1 MTKQQISDKE
11 LEDSLAQSVRRL
23 DEEARRDSLFQG
35 FDTDGTSQTIQEL
48 TEKIA
53 RLEAQLRI
61 KQSELAETTRKL
73 KLTENNR
80 EEYKSKYFQFKGI
93 FQRQTKTFYLYQ
105 GLSEASK
112 DALGGIFKGTS
123 FENFLAC
130 GVQPGNIDAVW
141 EFARSVAI
149 AGNMADLEILEKIIA
164 YFVSLYNGTNDSDV
178 LAFQPVRAGDLFDV
192 DMHIRTPDSKAAG
205 YISRIILTGLTNAF
219 TGEIIKK
226 AVVEIK

>member
-1 MTKQQISDKE
+1 MTKQLISDKE
-11 LEDSLAQSVRRL
+11 LEDSLAQSVLKL

-35 FDTDGTSQTIQEL
+35 FDADSNAQAVQEL
-48 TEKIA
+48 EEKIA
-53 RLEAQLRI
+53 RLEAKLRI
-61 KQSELAETTRKL
+61 QQSKLAETTRKL
-73 KLTENNR
+73 NLTEKNR
-80 EEYKSKYFQFKGI
+80 EEYKHKYFQFKGI

-112 DALGGIFKGTS
+112 EALSGIFKGTS

-149 AGNMADLEILEKIIA
+149 SGNMADLEILEKMIA

-178 LAFQPVRAGDLFDV
+178 LAFQIVNIGDVFDV
-192 DMHIRTPDSKAAG
+192 DMHIRTPDSRAAG
-205 YISRIILTGLTNAF
+205 YISRVILTGLSNAF

>member
-1 MTKQQISDKE
+1 MTNQLISDKE
-11 LEDSLAQSVRRL
+11 LEDSLAQSVLKL

-35 FDTDGTSQTIQEL
+35 FDSDGAAQTIQEL

-61 KQSELAETTRKL
+61 QQAELAETIRKL
-73 KLTENNR
+73 DLTEKNR

-105 GLSEASK
+105 GLSEKSK
-112 DALGGIFKGTS
+112 EALSGIFKGNS

-141 EFARSVAI
+141 EFARNIAI
-149 AGNMADLEILEKIIA
+149 SGNMVDLEILEKIIA
-164 YFVSLYNGTNDSDV
+164 YFVSLYNGTNDSDL
-178 LAFQPVRAGDLFDV
+178 LAFQPVKIGDVFDV
-192 DMHIRTPDSKAAG
+192 DMHIRTPDSRAAG
-205 YISRIILTGLTNAF
+205 YISRIVLTGLTNAF

>member
-112 DALGGIFKGTS
+112 DALDGIFKGTS

>member
-1 MTKQQISDKE
+1 M
-11 LEDSLAQSVRRL
+11 
-23 DEEARRDSLFQG
+23 
-35 FDTDGTSQTIQEL
+35 
-48 TEKIA
+48 
-53 RLEAQLRI
+53 EAQLRI

-73 KLTENNR
+73 TLTENNR

-105 GLSEASK
+105 GLSETSR
-112 DALGGIFKGTS
+112 DALSGIFKGTS

-149 AGNMADLEILEKIIA
+149 SGNMTDLEILEKIIA

-178 LAFQPVRAGDLFDV
+178 LAFQPVKVGDLFDV